1 MFECLIIGD
10 SIAVGTKM
18 FMPQCLSYAVSG
30 ITSWHWGITY
40 GFVSLTTAK
49 TVVISLGSNDGKN
62 PKTLDAL
69 LGIRHRTDAERVIWI
84 VPTGAG
90 RESVIYVAT
99 KFGDQMIEI
108 KSTQA
113 DKIHPDGNG
122 YKAIVEEIKK

>member
-18 FMPQCLSYAVSG
+18 FMPQCLSYASSG
-30 ITSWHWGITY
+30 ITSWHWDVTY
-40 GFVSLTTAK
+40 GFVSLTTAT
-49 TVVISLGSNDGKN
+49 TVVISLGSNDGRN
-62 PKTLDAL
+62 RKTVDAL
-69 LGIRHRTDAERVIWI
+69 FAIRNRTDAGRVIWI
-84 VPTGAG
+84 VPTNAS

-99 KFGDQMIEI
+99 KFGDKMIEI
-108 KSTQA
+108 KSTQP